1 VFCYSNTLQIL
12 RAVPEISSELD
23 ECFVGDFL
31 LDGRN
36 LDLWS
41 TVYRDIKRLPAGHL
55 LKLAGSD
62 TSIRRFR
69 KLPIEEP
76 LQLRRAEEYVELY
89 RELLD
94 TTVRERLPNAATAL
108 HLSGG
113 LDSGAICAVASQIAG
128 GRGQKEKVK
137 AFTYGW
143 NPFVEDPE
151 PAFAKVTAQHLG
163 IAHAIVEG
171 QPLQIFE
178 HAGEAHEMPP
188 EPNDDVFFA
197 RLRRNVEKIAAHANV
212 VLSGEGGDEVLTGQ
226 SWPYLVYLWEGRRW
240 KDIVHDIGAYVWTHR
255 RIPTLGAGIRS
266 KVRGFIKRED
276 PFRAY
281 PPWLNEDF
289 ARKRNLRQRWLE
301 LKDSRRTSEHPLHS
315 IAYELLHSGI
325 CALAL
330 ETEDAGW
337 QRVNLE
343 NRAPMLDVRM
353 LTFLLRLPP
362 VPWCM
367 KKELCRRAMKG
378 ALPQSVLSRPKT
390 PFPGDLLEACKGE
403 QEWIARLPRTAP
415 GRVELFVNWPK
426 WCETLDDSKGS
437 LRDTILRPASLFFWL
452 KAVESV

>member
-1 VFCYSNTLQIL
+1 
-12 RAVPEISSELD
+12 
-23 ECFVGDFL
+23 
-31 LDGRN
+31 
-36 LDLWS
+36 
-41 TVYRDIKRLPAGHL
+41 
-55 LKLAGSD
+55 
-62 TSIRRFR
+62 
-69 KLPIEEP
+69 
-76 LQLRRAEEYVELY
+76 
-89 RELLD
+89 
-94 TTVRERLPNAATAL
+94 
-108 HLSGG
+108 
-113 LDSGAICAVASQIAG
+113 
-128 GRGQKEKVK
+128 
-137 AFTYGW
+137 
-143 NPFVEDPE
+143 
-151 PAFAKVTAQHLG
+151 
-163 IAHAIVEG
+163 
-171 QPLQIFE
+171 
-178 HAGEAHEMPP
+178 M
-188 EPNDDVFFA
+188 
-197 RLRRNVEKIAAHANV
+197 
-212 VLSGEGGDEVLTGQ
+212 
-226 SWPYLVYLWEGRRW
+226 
-240 KDIVHDIGAYVWTHR
+240 
-255 RIPTLGAGIRS
+255 
-266 KVRGFIKRED
+266 
-276 PFRAY
+276 
-281 PPWLNEDF
+281 
-289 ARKRNLRQRWLE
+289 
-301 LKDSRRTSEHPLHS
+301 KDSRRTSEHPLHS